1 MDNVPETP
9 VFNKKYLPW
18 IVLAL
23 LVLFGG
29 YLRVYHLDYPV
40 VGYHNWKETHYLTE
54 ARNFEREGF
63 FAHGLFIPA
72 WDLPFL
78 NEDPAGSH
86 ADTFPT
92 ISILGAISFKIFGE
106 ELWAARGIGV
116 LLNIASI
123 ILFYLIIK
131 RLFKRED
138 LALTTA
144 ALFAMNPLMIFFSR
158 NFQLDSPALFF
169 MLLGTLYLFKWLET
183 DKNTHGILAAA
194 FLGFGV
200 ITKYSFVVML
210 FPLLAVL
217 PWKRVFHERK
227 TWFVKHFKLIVSIAV
242 IVLACFGWFAYTEF
256 YFKSQMRET
265 YGVTGGST
273 SALTDIISLT
283 EVFTQEFRTT
293 MHAYFADNF
302 TLLGIT
308 IAFLGFLL
316 LLYRFIIRRQ
326 APALDRHGN
335 WYMVTYGISGL
346 LFTILLAHKL
356 GGHSYHQFPYAPLV
370 VFLIAY
376 LFVFI
381 AGTIA
386 ATTKIEHLRWVVIV
400 GCCLFLWYGI
410 SGWQGGVPQA
420 LERQFGTQFPGLDVA
435 GEFIKLN
442 SESNERIL
450 HSSHQSYGVLWH
462 ADRKGYKIPGT
473 VAELQKAEAQGA
485 TWLFIYQWRFDL
497 FQDEKMMEYIRSNY
511 RLRQVG
517 FTTPNGQFSPIYFLL
532 QKGGTFDET
541 KLNDMLDGQGI
552 STRAYTMPG
561 GGFALS
567 VITLS

>member
-1 MDNVPETP
+1 MDVPPERP
-9 VFNKKYLPW
+9 VFDKKYLPW

-63 FAHGLFIPA
+63 FAHGFFIPA

-92 ISILGAISFKIFGE
+92 ISLLGAISFKLFGE
-106 ELWAARGIGV
+106 QLWAARGIGV
-116 LLNIASI
+116 LLNLASI
-123 ILFYLIIK
+123 ILFYLLIK

-144 ALFAMNPLMIFFSR
+144 ALFAINPLMIFFSR

-169 MLLGTLYLFKWLET
+169 ALLGTLFLFKWLET
-183 DKNTHGILAAA
+183 DKTRHGLLAAA
-194 FLGFGV
+194 FLGFSV
-200 ITKYSFVVML
+200 VTKYSFIVMI
-210 FPLLAVL
+210 FPLFAVL
-217 PWKRVFHERK
+217 PWKRVFGKERAI
-227 TWFVKHFKLIVSIAV
+227 WWRKHLKLLISIGATA
-242 IVLACFGWFAYTEF
+242 LLCFGWFAYTEF
-256 YFKSQMRET
+256 YFKAKVQET
-265 YGVTGGST
+265 YGAVGGAT
-273 SALTDIISLT
+273 SSLTDIINLT

-293 MHAYFADNF
+293 MRAYFADNF
-302 TLLGIT
+302 TLLGI
-308 IAFLGFLL
+308 IFAVFGFAL
-316 LLYRFIIRRQ
+316 LLYRFARH
-326 APALDRHGN
+326 DRNQGSK
-335 WYMVTYGISGL
+335 YLIAYGLSGL
-346 LFTILLAHKL
+346 LFTVLLAHKL

-386 ATTKIEHLRWVVIV
+386 ATTKISHLKWVVII
-400 GCCLFLWYGI
+400 GCCLFLWYCI
-410 SGWQGGVPQA
+410 PSWQGGIPQA
-420 LERQFGTQFPGLDVA
+420 LDRQFGTQFPGLDVA

-442 SESNERIL
+442 SEPTERIL
-450 HSSHQSYGVLWH
+450 HSSHQSYGILWH

-473 VAELQKAEAQGA
+473 VAELQKAEAAGA
-485 TWLFIYQWRFDL
+485 TWLFIYQWKFDL
-497 FQDEKMMEYIRSNY
+497 FQNADMMTYIRANY

-517 FTTPNGQFSPIYFLL
+517 FTTPSGQFTPIYFLL
-532 QKGGTFDET
+532 EKGGTFDET
-541 KLNDMLDGQGI
+541 KLNDMLNNKPLSGE
-552 STRAYTMPG
+552 RYEMPSG
-561 GGFALS
+561 VFELG
-567 VITLS
+567 VITLA